1 MFRLRSCKFFVLPS
15 AVLALAFSFP
25 ATAFGQARE
34 AGNSAD
40 VRPDVT
46 YTFSLLD
53 SFTGTSGAI
62 QGSFPSYG
70 SLVQASDGNFY
81 GLALGGAD
89 GDGVVFKVTPA
100 GAYTLLHTF
109 TDSATDGS
117 RPFGGLIQATDG
129 NFYGVTQYGGANNQG
144 TIFQITPGG
153 AFAVIH
159 SFAGTADGDQPLC
172 TLTQGSDGSLYGTTA
187 AGGTN
192 GDGTIYKVTLGGAF
206 TLLHTLAGS
215 DGQAPIGGMVQGTN
229 GLFYG
234 VLPFGAGNGLGGVY
248 TITADGDYNLL
259 YSFVSTGTHDRQGAA
274 AALIQGTDGNFYGT
288 TYEGGP
294 ADEGAVFSVNPAG
307 TEKAIYGFL
316 GGDVYLDGASPS
328 ASLTLLKG
336 KLYGTTLYGGNNDS
350 GTIFEVS
357 KSGRESVVHDFQGS
371 PADGAFPYGP
381 LIVVNGM
388 LYGTTANGG
397 VNNDGTVFALAP

>member
-1 MFRLRSCKFFVLPS
+1 MI
-15 AVLALAFSFP
+15 AV
-25 ATAFGQARE
+25 
-34 AGNSAD
+34 N
-40 VRPDVT
+40 
-46 YTFSLLD
+46 
-53 SFTGTSGAI
+53 GT
-62 QGSFPSYG
+62 
-70 SLVQASDGNFY
+70 L
-81 GLALGGAD
+81 
-89 GDGVVFKVTPA
+89 
-100 GAYTLLHTF
+100 
-109 TDSATDGS
+109 
-117 RPFGGLIQATDG
+117 
-129 NFYGVTQYGGANNQG
+129 
-144 TIFQITPGG
+144 
-153 AFAVIH
+153 
-159 SFAGTADGDQPLC
+159 
-172 TLTQGSDGSLYGTTA
+172 
-187 AGGTN
+187 
-192 GDGTIYKVTLGGAF
+192 
-206 TLLHTLAGS
+206 
-215 DGQAPIGGMVQGTN
+215 
-229 GLFYG
+229 
-234 VLPFGAGNGLGGVY
+234 
-248 TITADGDYNLL
+248 
-259 YSFVSTGTHDRQGAA
+259 
-274 AALIQGTDGNFYGT
+274 YGT

>member
-1 MFRLRSCKFFVLPS
+1 MRLSSSSALFF
-15 AVLALAFSFP
+15 AALI
-25 ATAFGQARE
+25 G
-34 AGNSAD
+34 AGN
-40 VRPDVT
+40 
-46 YTFSLLD
+46 L
-53 SFTGTSGAI
+53 GAS
-62 QGSFPSYG
+62 GSFASPRTPPPSSIVIY
-70 SLVQASDGNFY
+70 SFK
-81 GLALGGAD
+81 GGAD
-89 GDGVVFKVTPA
+89 GANPLAGLTLFNGALYGTTSLGGANGKGTVFKVSTSGNESVLYSFAGQPDAASPAASLIHVNGKLYGTTPV
-100 GAYTLLHTF
+100 G
-109 TDSATDGS
+109 
-117 RPFGGLIQATDG
+117 
-129 NFYGVTQYGGANNQG
+129 G
-144 TIFQITPGG
+144 TINNGTVFEVSPSGHESVLYSFKFEPDGTNPYAGLTETNGALYGTTSGG
-153 AFAVIH
+153 GTKDRGTVFELSASGDESVIH
-159 SFAGTADGDQPLC
+159 SFTGEPDGESPFAG
-172 TLTQGSDGSLYGTTA
+172 LTYLNGNLYGTTEH
-187 AGGTN
+187 GGY
-192 GDGTIYKVTLGGAF
+192 GKKGGAGTVFEVSPSGSESVIHSF
-206 TLLHTLAGS
+206 TGAHAGSSDGAWPLAGMI
-215 DGQAPIGGMVQGTN
+215 AVNGT
-229 GLFYG
+229 L
-234 VLPFGAGNGLGGVY
+234 
-248 TITADGDYNLL
+248 
-259 YSFVSTGTHDRQGAA
+259 
-274 AALIQGTDGNFYGT
+274 YGT